1 MKIENPVSNYKAQ
14 PSTDTLKQGE
24 RPKENSGQ
32 KNSVQNGAFNVQISP
47 AATQKSEDEARL
59 ERLNAIRQQLAEG
72 TYNISGK
79 DVANKI
85 LKVLKG

>member
-1 MKIENPVSNYKAQ
+1 MKIDDRVSNYMALL
-14 PSTDTLKQGE
+14 SADTVKPGARL
-24 RPKENSGQ
+24 KENPDQ
-32 KNSVQNGAFNVQISP
+32 KSVVQDDAFNVQLSP

-59 ERLNAIRQQLAEG
+59 ERLSAIRRQLAEG

-79 DVANKI
+79 DVAEKI